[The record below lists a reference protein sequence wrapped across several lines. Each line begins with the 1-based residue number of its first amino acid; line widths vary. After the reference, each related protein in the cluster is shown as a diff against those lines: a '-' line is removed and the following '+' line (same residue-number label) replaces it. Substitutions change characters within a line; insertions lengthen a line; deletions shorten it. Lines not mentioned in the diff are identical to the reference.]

1 MPTIRGQSIL
11 IIGGSSGIGAAVA
24 KYACGDGVKVS
35 VASSNK
41 GRVEKA
47 LKKIQALVP
56 ASEILGFTVDL
67 SQYDLESRLE
77 KLFKEVVDATG
88 GPLDHVVMTAGT
100 GNMVSLSEYTAKAF
114 QESAPLHF
122 IAPLMVGKVAPRFM
136 NRHWKSSITFTSGA
150 FGKKPAKGYCVIAS
164 AVGALD
170 AATRALAL
178 ELAPIRVNAVSPG
191 PTVTEM
197 FGPPSEALDK
207 AVAAMGAQSLLGKL
221 GRPEDVA
228 EAYIYLMRDANTTGT
243 IVDSNGGAFLQ

>member
-114 QESAPLHF
+114 QESAPL
-122 IAPLMVGKVAPRFM
+122 
-136 NRHWKSSITFTSGA
+136 
-150 FGKKPAKGYCVIAS
+150 
-164 AVGALD
+164 
-170 AATRALAL
+170 
-178 ELAPIRVNAVSPG
+178 
-191 PTVTEM
+191 
-197 FGPPSEALDK
+197 
-207 AVAAMGAQSLLGKL
+207 
-221 GRPEDVA
+221 
-228 EAYIYLMRDANTTGT
+228 
-243 IVDSNGGAFLQ
+243 

>member
-1 MPTIRGQSIL
+1 
-11 IIGGSSGIGAAVA
+11 
-24 KYACGDGVKVS
+24 
-35 VASSNK
+35 
-41 GRVEKA
+41 
-47 LKKIQALVP
+47 
-56 ASEILGFTVDL
+56 
-67 SQYDLESRLE
+67 
-77 KLFKEVVDATG
+77 
-88 GPLDHVVMTAGT
+88 
-100 GNMVSLSEYTAKAF
+100 
-114 QESAPLHF
+114 
-122 IAPLMVGKVAPRFM
+122 MVGKVAPRFM